1 MSDGTQPQHVKK
13 MGDVS
18 KDGYTAEERKELRRN
33 RVRVVVTY
41 AAAFYLFVFGPVTVW
56 VLFMSPDV
64 AKDNVIAAKDMFMGL
79 LPIASG
85 IVAYWFATR
94 KT

>member
-1 MSDGTQPQHVKK
+1 MSDETQPQHVKK
-13 MGDVS
+13 WWDMS
-18 KDGYTAEERKELRRN
+18 NNGYTADERKELRRN
-33 RVRVVVTY
+33 RVRVLVTY
-41 AAAFYLFVFGPVTVW
+41 AAAVYLFVFGPAMVW